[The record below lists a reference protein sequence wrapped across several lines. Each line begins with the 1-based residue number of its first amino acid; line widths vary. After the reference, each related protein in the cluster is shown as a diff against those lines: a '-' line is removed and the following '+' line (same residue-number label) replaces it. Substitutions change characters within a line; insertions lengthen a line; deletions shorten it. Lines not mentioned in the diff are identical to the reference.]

1 VEGQRGALCS
11 SRIWVSFTA
20 LAVGPTHKRSR
31 GTPDFFHTNFFI
43 FLFFFMRA
51 DFFFDIFL
59 FKPMHGDDSY
69 RGREF
74 EATNK
79 YMELHYL

>member
-1 VEGQRGALCS
+1 MRAE
-11 SRIWVSFTA
+11 
-20 LAVGPTHKRSR
+20 
-31 GTPDFFHTNFFI
+31 I
-43 FLFFFMRA
+43 FLLTSFFFMRADNFSMRA